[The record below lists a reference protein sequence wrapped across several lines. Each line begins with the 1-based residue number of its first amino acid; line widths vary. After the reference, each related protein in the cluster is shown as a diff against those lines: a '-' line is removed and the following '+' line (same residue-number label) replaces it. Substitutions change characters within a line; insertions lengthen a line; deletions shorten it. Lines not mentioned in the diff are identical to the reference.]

1 MCFIPFKLR
10 RCTIHDN
17 NAEIFWVK
25 FNKLCFIFYVGIP
38 LLLNVAA
45 NAGLFV
51 IIIKKANNI
60 NKGKMFMI
68 VSLSVFSVI
77 SWVPAVIYGTVFN
90 STGYSVFFRF
100 TNYVISVD
108 TTFSTLLF
116 IYFFPSFGSFILGI
130 LSCGKRGELSRLN
143 SERKRS
149 RAVSTTVYVPLKT
162 RLSQSQFAT
171 SELHQTN
178 KTMPPRTSS
187 RHILQKVA
195 SVEEVKQ

>member
-1 MCFIPFKLR
+1 MLLPVLDVVLLFIPFKLR

-25 FNKLCFIFYVGIP
+25 FNKLCFIVYVGIP

-77 SWVPAVIYGTVFN
+77 SWVPAGCTAF
-90 STGYSVFFRF
+90 
-100 TNYVISVD
+100 
-108 TTFSTLLF
+108 
-116 IYFFPSFGSFILGI
+116 
-130 LSCGKRGELSRLN
+130 
-143 SERKRS
+143 
-149 RAVSTTVYVPLKT
+149 
-162 RLSQSQFAT
+162 
-171 SELHQTN
+171 
-178 KTMPPRTSS
+178 
-187 RHILQKVA
+187 
-195 SVEEVKQ
+195 